1 MLKNAILVQICEGG
15 DGRAPLHL
23 QLFLSSLA
31 TGLLM
36 LSSFVAAVP
45 DIWVI
50 ASTAVPDLRGIAP
63 TDLEYYDSSTILC
76 RDNSKSF
83 LRERLNDNFCDCT
96 DGTDEPG
103 TSACPESRFY
113 CKSAESGTENLF
125 SSRVN
130 DGICDCCDG
139 SDEYDS
145 TISCLNTCQDEE
157 ENLSMDSKKKL
168 EVLAGKLQT
177 KRFDHANRNHN
188 EADLFK
194 AEVKTM
200 LLLEVAVLAALMCWL
215 RSYWQRAKYKP
226 RKSFII
232 PLVTDH

>member
-130 DGICDCCDG
+130 DGIC
-139 SDEYDS
+139 
-145 TISCLNTCQDEE
+145 
-157 ENLSMDSKKKL
+157 
-168 EVLAGKLQT
+168 GKLQT